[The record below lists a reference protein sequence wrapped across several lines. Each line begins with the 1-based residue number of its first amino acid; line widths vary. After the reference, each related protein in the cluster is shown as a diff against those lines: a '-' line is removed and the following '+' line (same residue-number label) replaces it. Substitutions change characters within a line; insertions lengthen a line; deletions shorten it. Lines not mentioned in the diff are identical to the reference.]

1 MDTNKKIQLIEQY
14 IGKRLLGYV
23 LNLSDDYLHVQSLND
38 VALSEQQTEV
48 VDVLAKTIQECR
60 IQHVVNGGFG
70 DCVDYYLK
78 SLKSGEES
86 FYNQLRKHCNGKLP
100 FYESNDE
107 LLKFLY
113 SICVREYPNLLL
125 KQSRNSFNVGLNINI
140 GLSDYESFI
149 SLVKGDI
156 LNKITNE
163 KDGFEYAFTF
173 KAIDGI
179 EFYTQVC
186 TACSIIVS
194 RSFQNACNKMSYS
207 LNDVIRE
214 VDLNISILRNL
225 AEGNEVE
232 YSSFIGVKGAKFDGF
247 HEIELGSSCLRQI
260 DHLSNPSPHTNS
272 IVVQH
277 TNAEERYISG
287 HIFDV
292 KHKTKLA
299 EVDADKIYAV
309 NKKVYDIQEKALD
322 SLKLALVFAL
332 KEDRGIAAGF
342 SESGF
347 PLNQPGNYSIGDQ
360 RPGKYLTITLDQVGS
375 IQEWFHRFYSTDLE
389 CINVPL
395 KRLKYAIFERSHAED
410 AIVDAIIS
418 WEGMFSEA
426 FETSFKVTGSI
437 SKYLAT
443 TEERESFLNRL
454 KKLYGLRSDLVH
466 GKRSKFMNNEN
477 MDELRSEVIAIGID
491 AITKLLADEKL
502 LKLTP
507 AERVKEILIMR
518 K

>member
-1 MDTNKKIQLIEQY
+1 MI
-14 IGKRLLGYV
+14 
-23 LNLSDDYLHVQSLND
+23 
-38 VALSEQQTEV
+38 
-48 VDVLAKTIQECR
+48 
-60 IQHVVNGGFG
+60 
-70 DCVDYYLK
+70 
-78 SLKSGEES
+78 
-86 FYNQLRKHCNGKLP
+86 
-100 FYESNDE
+100 
-107 LLKFLY
+107 
-113 SICVREYPNLLL
+113 NLLL
-125 KQSRNSFNVGLNINI
+125 KQSRNSLNVGLNINI
-140 GLSDYESFI
+140 GLSDYEFFI
-149 SLVKGDI
+149 SLVKDDV

-163 KDGFEYAFTF
+163 KNGLEYAFTF
-173 KAIDGI
+173 KTIDGL

-186 TACSIIVS
+186 TACSIIIS

-207 LNDVIRE
+207 LSDVIRE

-232 YSSFIGVKGAKFDGF
+232 YSSFIGIKGAKFDGF

-272 IVVQH
+272 IAVQH
-277 TNAEERYISG
+277 ANAEERYISG
-287 HIFDV
+287 HVFDI
-292 KHKTKLA
+292 KHKTKL
-299 EVDADKIYAV
+299 EKVEADKTYAV
-309 NKKVYDIQEKALD
+309 NKEVYNVQEKALD

-332 KEDRGIAAGF
+332 KEDRGIARGF

-347 PLNQPGNYSIGDQ
+347 PLIQPGNYSIGDQ
-360 RPGKYLTITLDQVGS
+360 RPGKYLTITQGQVGS
-375 IQEWFHRFYSTDLE
+375 IQEWFYRLYNTDLE
-389 CINVPL
+389 SINVPL

-443 TEERESFLNRL
+443 TKERESFLSRL

-466 GKRSKFMNNEN
+466 GKKSKFMDKEN
-477 MDELRSEVIAIGID
+477 IDELRSEVITIGID
-491 AITKLLADEKL
+491 AITKLITDEKL

-518 K
+518 E